1 MCPDIRDDET
11 GKWLGIIALMQQI
24 SHPAT
29 LPVLGALINATVWG
43 ISWYPLKWL
52 EAHGIPSLW
61 ATWFIFAACV
71 IAVLIARPNALRI
84 LWQHRATLGW
94 LVLASGMTN
103 ACFNSALATGDVVRA
118 VLLFYLMPM
127 WVVLLARWLLT
138 ERITPSALART
149 ALALVGAALVLGDG
163 KLQFPIPNSTAD
175 WLAVAGGGFFGL
187 NNVILR
193 KYAGAPQEACALA
206 MFIGAVII
214 APLVIGMLALL
225 GKPLALAP
233 EPIAWIGVATF
244 TTAVLIGNLALQYS
258 AARLPANVLSVL
270 MLAEILV
277 ASVSS
282 WLGGAATITQS
293 TLMGGA
299 FIVGA
304 SLLAVFS
311 KIGRT

>member
-1 MCPDIRDDET
+1 MHLNSRSAALP
-11 GKWLGIIALMQQI
+11 GISFLA
-24 SHPAT
+24 A
-29 LPVLGALINATVWG
+29 LGALINASVWG
-43 ISWYPLKWL
+43 VSWYPLKWL

-61 ATWFIFAACV
+61 ATWFIFGACAV
-71 IAVLIARPNALRI
+71 AVLVARPNAANV
-84 LWQHRATLGW
+84 LWQNRATLGG
-94 LVLASGMTN
+94 LVVASGMTN

-127 WVVLLARWLLT
+127 WVVLLARWLLA
-138 ERITPSALART
+138 ERITASALART
-149 ALALVGAALVLGDG
+149 ALALVGAALVLGEG
-163 KLQFPIPNSTAD
+163 TLQVPIPNSIAD
-175 WLAVAGGGFFGL
+175 WLAVAGGFFFGL

-193 KYAGAPQEACALA
+193 KYAGAPQEACAFA

-214 APLVIGMLALL
+214 SPLVIGALALL
-225 GKPLALAP
+225 GKPLVLAP
-233 EPIAWIGVATF
+233 QPVAWVGVAIF
-244 TTAVLIGNLALQYS
+244 TVAVLIGNLALQYS

-277 ASVSS
+277 ATLSS
-282 WLGGAATITQS
+282 WLGGAAVITQS

-311 KIGRT
+311 GKGKS